1 MHLGAEP
8 LGTAAP
14 KADLMEHKRER
25 WASRL
30 GLILA
35 AAGNAVGLGNFL
47 RFPVQAVGNGGGAFM
62 IPYFSALI
70 LLGIPLMWIEWII
83 GRRGGRMGHS
93 STPGMFAALWRHPA
107 AKYLGALGLF
117 LSLTVMIYYVYV
129 ESWALAYSLFSL
141 LGYYSGIGDL
151 AEMSGFLRSYQG
163 LNPEGPFA
171 TVATAYLFLLVT
183 LFINFAIL
191 YRGISRG
198 IELLAKV
205 AMPLLFLF
213 AVVLV
218 VRVFTLG
225 TPDPSLPERSVWSG
239 FAFLW
244 NPRFEELGHTSVW
257 LAAAGQVFFTLS
269 VGMGTLQTYASYLR
283 DDQDIALSGLST
295 STLNEFVEVVLGAS
309 IAIPVAVAF
318 FGLQATQ
325 EIARGGTFNLGFV
338 TMPIV
343 LTLLPQGELLG
354 MLWFGLLFFAG
365 ITSSVAMGQPLIAFL
380 QEECGLTRKRA
391 VLLLAAVVFAAVQFV
406 VFYYGYGFDHEMDF
420 WAGTFG
426 LAVFALIETILLC
439 WVFGIDRAWEELHRG
454 AAIRVPVAF
463 KWIMK
468 YVTPGYLILLL
479 AIWTLDE
486 ALPKLRLQG
495 VPLQDV
501 PYRWQSRGLMLLLL
515 AGILAA
521 VAWAWRR
528 RREA

>member
-1 MHLGAEP
+1 MMEDQGAKP
-8 LGTAAP
+8 P
-14 KADLMEHKRER
+14 PRER
-25 WASRL
+25 WASRV

-47 RFPVQAVGNGGGAFM
+47 RFPVQAVSNGGGAFM
-62 IPYFSALI
+62 IPYFCALI
-70 LLGIPLMWIEWII
+70 FLGIPLMWIEWII
-83 GRRGGRMGHS
+83 GRHGGRKGHS
-93 STPGMFAALWRHPA
+93 TTPGMFAALWAHPA

-129 ESWALAYSLFSL
+129 ESWALAYSLFSF
-141 LGYYSGIGDL
+141 LGYYSQIGDL
-151 AEMSGFLRSYQG
+151 TAMGDFLRSYQG
-163 LNPEGPFA
+163 LNPAGPFP
-171 TVATAYLFLLVT
+171 TVATAYFFLCLA
-183 LFINFAIL
+183 LFINFFIL
-191 YRGISRG
+191 YRGVSRG
-198 IELLAKV
+198 IEMLAKV

-218 VRVFTLG
+218 IRVFTLG
-225 TPDPSLPERSVWSG
+225 TPDPAYPDRSVWSG

-244 NPRFEELGHTSVW
+244 NPRFEELGNASVW
-257 LAAAGQVFFTLS
+257 LAAAGQIFFTLS

-283 DDQDIALSGLST
+283 EDDDIALSGLST
-295 STLNEFVEVVLGAS
+295 STLNEFVEVILGAS

-338 TMPIV
+338 SMPIV
-343 LTLLPQGELLG
+343 FTRMPQGELLG

-380 QEECGLTRKRA
+380 QEEWGLSRKKA
-391 VLLLAAVVFAAVQFV
+391 VLVLAAVVFAAVHFV
-406 VFYYGYGFDHEMDF
+406 VFFYGYGFDHEMDF

-463 KWIMK
+463 KWVMK

-495 VPLQDV
+495 VPLEAV
-501 PYRWQSRGLMLLLL
+501 PYRWQARFLMLVLL
-515 AGILAA
+515 AGILVA
-521 VAWAWRR
+521 VGLAWRNR
-528 RREA
+528 RQRV

>member
-1 MHLGAEP
+1 MSNDQQTP
-8 LGTAAP
+8 FKP
-14 KADLMEHKRER
+14 PQRER

-47 RFPVQAVGNGGGAFM
+47 RFPVQAVSNGGGAFM
-62 IPYFSALI
+62 IPYFCAL
-70 LLGIPLMWIEWII
+70 LFLGIPLMWIEWII
-83 GRRGGRMGHS
+83 GSHGGRKGHS
-93 STPGMFAALWRHPA
+93 TAPGMFAALWSHPA

-129 ESWALAYSLFSL
+129 ESWALAYSIFSF
-141 LGYYSGIGDL
+141 LGYYSQVADL
-151 AEMSGFLRSYQG
+151 AQMSGFLQSYQG
-163 LNPEGPFA
+163 LNPQGPFA
-171 TVATAYLFLLVT
+171 TVATAYFFLILT
-183 LFINFAIL
+183 LLLNFTIL
-191 YRGISRG
+191 YRGVSRG

-213 AVVLV
+213 ALVLV

-225 TPDPSLPERSVWSG
+225 TPDPAFPDRSVWSG

-244 NPRFEELGHTSVW
+244 NPRFEELANASVW
-257 LAAAGQVFFTLS
+257 LAAAGQIFFTLS
-269 VGMGTLQTYASYLR
+269 VGMGTLHTYASYLR
-283 DDQDIALSGLST
+283 EDDDIALTGLST
-295 STLNEFVEVVLGAS
+295 STLNEFVEVILGAS

-338 TMPIV
+338 SMPIV
-343 LTLLPQGELLG
+343 FTRMPQGELLG

-365 ITSSVAMGQPLIAFL
+365 ITSSVAMGQPLVAFL
-380 QEECGLTRKRA
+380 QDEWGLSRKKA
-391 VLLLAAVVFAAVQFV
+391 VLALAAVVFASVQFV
-406 VFYYGYGFDHEMDF
+406 VFFYGYGFDHEMDF

-454 AAIRVPVAF
+454 AAIQVPRAF

-468 YVTPGYLILLL
+468 YVTPGYLIALLT
-479 AIWTLDE
+479 IWTLDE

-495 VPLQDV
+495 VPLEAV
-501 PYRWQSRGLMLLLL
+501 PYRWQARALMLLLL
-515 AGILAA
+515 AGIVVSVGL
-521 VAWAWRR
+521 AWRR
-528 RREA
+528 RRKA